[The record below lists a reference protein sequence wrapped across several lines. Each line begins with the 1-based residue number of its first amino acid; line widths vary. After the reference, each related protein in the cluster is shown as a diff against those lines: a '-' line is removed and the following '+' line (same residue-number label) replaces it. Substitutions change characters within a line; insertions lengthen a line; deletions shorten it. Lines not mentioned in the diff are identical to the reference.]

1 MSGEPTTIDEVLRKG
16 NDLNGYKFPTTQDE
30 LSRLLSGTERERVY
44 NQLNMRQR
52 IYLLDKLEQKEKRQN
67 IGYTFL
73 ENAFVQP
80 FMG

>member
-1 MSGEPTTIDEVLRKG
+1 MPGEPTTIDEVVSKG
-16 NDLNGYKFPTTQDE
+16 NDLNGYNFPTVQDE
-30 LSRLLSGTERERVY
+30 LSRLLSGTERQDVY

-52 IYLLDKLEQKEKRQN
+52 IYLLDKLKQKEKRQN